1 MKKQWIVA
9 ALLAV
14 SAAMAVGWFIYQGSA
29 SVAPDKPVVID
40 VPKGASSVRIARML
54 AEAGV
59 IRSPFAFRLHAK
71 LRGLAGGLQSGE
83 YRFEQPANLVE
94 ILQRLHRGDVVRYS
108 LTVPEGLRTDEVLQ
122 LLASQS
128 GIAVQEWQAA
138 LGRVA
143 QGESE
148 GVLLPETYQYS
159 KPLRP
164 EAMLREMRQA
174 QQKILDSLSTD
185 QAEQQRLRITA
196 SIIEKET
203 SLDSERPLVSAV
215 IRNRLQRH
223 MPLQM
228 DPTVI
233 YGIYRTRGSFSGDIR
248 KRDLLA
254 DTPWSTYTR
263 RGLPPTPICNPGAA
277 SLRAAAA
284 PADVDYLFFVANG
297 EGGHAFAAT
306 NAEHQANVERWLKIE
321 KRRNAQASES
331 GQ

>member
-1 MKKQWIVA
+1 MKKHWMIA
-9 ALLAV
+9 ALFAVLAGIT
-14 SAAMAVGWFIYQGSA
+14 AGWFVYQGSA
-29 SVAPDKPVVID
+29 ALAPAQPVVID

-59 IRSPFAFRLHAK
+59 IRSPFAFRLHAR

-83 YRFEQPANLVE
+83 YRFEQPASLVE
-94 ILQRLHRGDVVRYS
+94 VLQRLHRGDVIRYTV
-108 LTVPEGLRTDEVLQ
+108 TVPEGLRTDEILQ
-122 LLASQS
+122 LLATQS
-128 GIAVQEWQAA
+128 GIALDEWLSA
-138 LGRVA
+138 LSGLVK
-143 QGESE
+143 GENE

-164 EAMLREMRQA
+164 EALLREMRDA
-174 QQKILDSLSTD
+174 QQKVLDGLNSD
-185 QAEQQRLRITA
+185 ANEQQRLRIIA

-233 YGIYRTRGSFSGDIR
+233 YGIYKTRGSFSGDIR

-321 KRRNAQASES
+321 KRRNVQATES